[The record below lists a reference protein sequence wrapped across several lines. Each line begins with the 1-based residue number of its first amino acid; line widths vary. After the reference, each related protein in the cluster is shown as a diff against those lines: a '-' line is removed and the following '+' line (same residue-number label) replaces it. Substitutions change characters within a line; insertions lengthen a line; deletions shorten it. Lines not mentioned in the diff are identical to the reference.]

1 MKRNSFSWWTHNIIP
16 IVTTLL
22 VCATAFGVL
31 NTKVDYLIQ
40 GQEEMKNEFRS
51 WKQQWEQRL
60 GQAEIDIAV
69 LKK

>member
-1 MKRNSFSWWTHNIIP
+1 MKKNGVNWWTNNLIP

-22 VCATAFGVL
+22 VWATAFSVL
-31 NTKVDYLIQ
+31 TTKVDYLIQ